1 MSKLKEILR
10 NKKMSQREL
19 AKEVGISHQSINNFI
34 TGRYDMTSKNLYK
47 IAKFLNVPMEELVEE
62 D

>member
-10 NKKMSQREL
+10 DKKISQREL
-19 AKEVGISHQSINNFI
+19 AKEVGVSHQSINNFI
-34 TGRYDMTSKNLYK
+34 TGRYDMTSKKLYK
-47 IAKFLNVPMEELVEE
+47 IAKFLSVPMEELVEE

>member
-34 TGRYDMTSKNLYK
+34 NGRYDMTSKKLYK

>member
-19 AKEVGISHQSINNFI
+19 AKEVGISHQSINNFV
-34 TGRYDMTSKNLYK
+34 TGRYDIQTRKG
-47 IAKFLNVPMEELVEE
+47 
-62 D
+62 